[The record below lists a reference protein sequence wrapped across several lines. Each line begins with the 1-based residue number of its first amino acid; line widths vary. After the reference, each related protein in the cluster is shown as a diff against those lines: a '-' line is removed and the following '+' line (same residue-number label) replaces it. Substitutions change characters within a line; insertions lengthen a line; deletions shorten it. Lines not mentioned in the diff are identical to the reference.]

1 MTLDDDISRLSR
13 TRPFNLLPRDALQLI
28 AFSAEKQKLAANQ
41 QLFEEGDPADS
52 GYFVLSG
59 SIALSVRNHKGERT
73 RVVGV
78 GALIG
83 ENAMMAEVA
92 RPSTR
97 ARQGEFGRIADFPAD
112 LPPRARRVSEG
123 GGAHPR
129 WSCGADAENVA
140 VAGGIARAGD
150 RAGALGELA
159 PSLRRESFTKG

>member
-41 QLFEEGDPADS
+41 QLFEEGDPADL

-83 ENAMMAEVA
+83 ENAIMAEVA
-92 RPSTR
+92 RPSTARAKENSVVLRISRPIFHRVLGEFPKEAARIRAGLAARTRKLSRSLEELR
-97 ARQGEFGRIADFPAD
+97 ARAIEPA
-112 LPPRARRVSEG
+112 P
-123 GGAHPR
+123 
-129 WSCGADAENVA
+129 
-140 VAGGIARAGD
+140 
-150 RAGALGELA
+150 
-159 PSLRRESFTKG
+159 